1 MRPLPYDLVFGPS
14 FEERF
19 SRIGDS
25 LSQGGLDPTD
35 PDQFIL
41 DRAVSALFRELVP
54 EEGVGAGIAEH
65 LALLHH
71 AFLYWK
77 AGGWVIQPTR
87 DRATTVLEAT
97 PAPPEGEDATPPAYY
112 LQLPERLVWGELAP
126 GAPHEPLD
134 GMFVRPWP
142 AAGSFVLAIFGV
154 HPSREGFSVVEVDGY
169 PDEAGNQGEPDRF
182 SSRLSGGAAA
192 GLFSI
197 GAPDD
202 LLALAARCRP
212 AVQEAA
218 RCVGEHRRPHQPIAV
233 G

>member
-1 MRPLPYDLVFGPS
+1 MRPLPYDLVFGHP

-19 SRIGDS
+19 LRIRDS
-25 LSQGGLDPTD
+25 LAGSRLDPSD

-41 DRAVSALFRELVP
+41 DREVAALLRELVP
-54 EEGVGAGIAEH
+54 EEGVGTAITEH

-71 AFLYWK
+71 AYLYWS
-77 AGGWVIQPTR
+77 AGGWVFELTR
-87 DRATTVLEAT
+87 STATALLEA
-97 PAPPEGEDATPPAYY
+97 PPQAEPGTRALPEAYY
-112 LQLPERLVWGELAP
+112 LQLPERLVWGELEP

-154 HPSREGFSVVEVDGY
+154 HSSRDGFTVVEVDGY
-169 PDEAGNQGEPDRF
+169 PEPEDDIGRF
-182 SSRLSGGAAA
+182 APRLPGGAEA

-197 GAPDD
+197 TAPDD
-202 LLALAARCRP
+202 LLALAARCRSG
-212 AVQEAA
+212 VVEAA
-218 RCVGEHRRPHQPIAV
+218 ECVGPGRRPHQPIPV